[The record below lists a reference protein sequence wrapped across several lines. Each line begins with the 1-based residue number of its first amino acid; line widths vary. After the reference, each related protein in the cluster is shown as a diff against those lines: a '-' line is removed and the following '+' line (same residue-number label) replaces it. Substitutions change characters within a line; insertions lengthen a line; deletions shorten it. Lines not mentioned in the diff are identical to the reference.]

1 MLCSRS
7 WSLAA
12 VIVLSLGSVASATV
26 ITIDDFDNGSMNLVV
41 DIDVPNPPPILSSPV
56 AGVIGGHRDVALE
69 YLSGPAFSR
78 VLVNWRASGAF
89 ALSEDADTQA
99 RATLTYDAGGS
110 LNADLAAQG
119 PSSAFRFVFS
129 TADLA
134 GTLSIQASSDGQG
147 TSTWTGSTPGGLFN
161 TNLDFDVPLSGSG
174 WVAAPGGGVNWA
186 DVDKL
191 TISLTGVANGDYVI
205 RQIVVVPEPATLS
218 LVVLGGLASILKRRR
233 R

>member
-1 MLCSRS
+1 
-7 WSLAA
+7 
-12 VIVLSLGSVASATV
+12 V
-26 ITIDDFDNGSMNLVV
+26 DDFESGSMNLAV
-41 DIDVPNPPPILSSPV
+41 DGIDYPPTPSASLTLV
-56 AGVIGGHRDVALE
+56 ADVIGGQRDVALD
-69 YLSGPAFSR
+69 YLSGLYSSHVYVNRAKSGSF
-78 VLVNWRASGAF
+78 VLA
-89 ALSEDADTQA
+89 EDPDTQA
-99 RATLTYDAGGS
+99 RATLTYGAGGS

-174 WVAAPGGGVNWA
+174 WVAASGGGVNWG

-218 LVVLGGLASILKRRR
+218 LIVLGGLASLLKRRR